1 MHDFELKVSFVGL
14 FRDLFE
20 SGDAEVGDFDPDEDL
35 NRSGDEY
42 LLSLEY
48 DELGLVR
55 VLGQRLLLLVL
66 HKSMVST
73 MVYEFCCFVKND
85 LLFLM
90 LEGSCDFLHFGEYD
104 R

>member
-1 MHDFELKVSFVGL
+1 MQDFELTVSFVGL
-14 FRDLFE
+14 FQDLSE
-20 SGDAEVGDFDPDEDL
+20 SGDTDFGYFDPDEDL
-35 NRSGDEY
+35 DRSGDEY

-48 DELGLVR
+48 ELGLVL
-55 VLGQRLLLLVL
+55 VLGQWLLLVL

-73 MVYEFCCFVKND
+73 IVYEFCCFLEKD
-85 LLFLM
+85 LLFLT